1 MCSRVVLPIS
11 KSRLKGL
18 TERLRRGSETPE
30 DLHDLADV
38 LIYYRRVL
46 EGAHADIERLCT
58 QFPHA
63 RPMAPR
69 VKTLKTMLEKLNRQ
83 PELHSLAQIRDLAG
97 LRVVVHGGRAVQD
110 DLVGRIEGLFQD
122 SSRPAKTI
130 DRRLDPRAGYRAV
143 HLEVRRDGVLLEVQ
157 VRTTL
162 QHQWAEAFERA
173 ADRFGRGLRY
183 GEDVDYGG
191 RRELGMAVVNR
202 LNAAADLIDH
212 LERGVI
218 ADLFGPDL
226 AALTLTALHEALQGI
241 AEQLRALP

>member
-1 MCSRVVLPIS
+1 VLCVVLPIS
-11 KSRLKGL
+11 KSRLKNL
-18 TERLRRGSETPE
+18 TERLRQGRETPE

-46 EGAHADIERLCT
+46 DGAHVDIERLCA
-58 QFPHA
+58 QFPNA

-83 PELHSLAQIRDLAG
+83 PGLHSLVQVRDLAG
-97 LRVVVHGGRAVQD
+97 LRVVVHGSRAVQD
-110 DLVGRIEGLFQD
+110 DLVEKIEDMFQD
-122 SSRPAKTI
+122 ASRPPKMI
-130 DRRLDPRAGYRAV
+130 DRRLEPRAGYRAV
-143 HLEVRRDGVLLEVQ
+143 HLEVRRGGVLLEVQ

-162 QHQWAEAFERA
+162 QHQWAEAFEGA

-191 RRELGMAVVNR
+191 QPELGMAVVKR
-202 LNAAADLIDH
+202 LNAAADLIDN

-226 AALTLTALHEALQGI
+226 AALTLTAVQEALEGI
-241 AEQLRALP
+241 AKQLRGLP